1 MSDITTR
8 DQALKA
14 LHDLKT
20 EQKRLADRGDAMEQQ
35 LAQKTAD
42 LKEIQ
47 KVLAESQAPKVE
59 TVSDKEATLR
69 RYVRADGTLDATEL
83 ISDPVDRGAWHSE
96 LKRMVDDRNLA
107 RLMTKSGKGCA
118 VLDQRLE
125 KHIAS
130 APSVITRAFSDAS
143 GVGAE
148 WIPDLLLPEL
158 FSKLYQAGNV
168 EALFPTLTMPGKEV
182 RLPFLTLQVK
192 PYLKSG
198 ATWGTITAEDDTTA
212 QTALTAQSLAARITV
227 DEDASADSIVMGLDY
242 ARGALSSAISHAV
255 EDAIING
262 DTDATHQDLI
272 ASWNPVSRWNSTG
285 LGGSDDHRVGFLGL
299 RAYCFDNGSTR
310 PGGSDSD
317 HYKGILE
324 TRATLDGA
332 HGTSGD
338 LALIASPSFY
348 LKRLLPVDE
357 VATVDKLGAQAQ
369 VLTGQVASI
378 SGMPVIVSDF
388 MTADLATTG
397 LYDNTTTTQT
407 GYLVVDRSRWMMGN
421 YKATTVDVD
430 REIVNGTIEVV
441 ATRRCIFKSV
451 DATAKNVAFTF
462 DIDG

>member
-83 ISDPVDRGAWHSE
+83 VSDPVDRGAWHSE

-227 DEDASADSIVMGLDY
+227 DEDASADSIVMGW
-242 ARGALSSAISHAV
+242 
-255 EDAIING
+255 
-262 DTDATHQDLI
+262 T
-272 ASWNPVSRWNSTG
+272 
-285 LGGSDDHRVGFLGL
+285 
-299 RAYCFDNGSTR
+299 
-310 PGGSDSD
+310 
-317 HYKGILE
+317 
-324 TRATLDGA
+324 TRAVRSQAPSRMPSRMPSSMAIPTPPTRTSSQA
-332 HGTSGD
+332 GTRSAGGTV
-338 LALIASPSFY
+338 LVS
-348 LKRLLPVDE
+348 
-357 VATVDKLGAQAQ
+357 VARTITAWGSWGSVHIVLTTDQPAQADR
-369 VLTGQVASI
+369 T
-378 SGMPVIVSDF
+378 
-388 MTADLATTG
+388 ATTTMG
-397 LYDNTTTTQT
+397 SWRPAPRLTAPMVH
-407 GYLVVDRSRWMMGN
+407 LVISR
-421 YKATTVDVD
+421 
-430 REIVNGTIEVV
+430 
-441 ATRRCIFKSV
+441 
-451 DATAKNVAFTF
+451 
-462 DIDG
+462 